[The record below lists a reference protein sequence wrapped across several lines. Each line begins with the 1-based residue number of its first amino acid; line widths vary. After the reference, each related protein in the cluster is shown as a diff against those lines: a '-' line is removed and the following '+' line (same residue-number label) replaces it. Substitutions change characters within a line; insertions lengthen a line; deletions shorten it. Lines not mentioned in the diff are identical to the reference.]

1 MVDSNSVIGINGTNV
16 DIHGV
21 RLNVTYQHHI
31 DAMTTL
37 AFVTQRTDSNATGTH
52 NVLEVKSKNFFLRF
66 LDNFLFY
73 KQTQDIMALLIQAC
87 VLG

>member
-21 RLNVTYQHHI
+21 RLNVTYQHQI

-52 NVLEVKSKNFFLRF
+52 NVLEVKSKNFSLRF
-66 LDNFLFY
+66 LDDKVLFY
-73 KQTQDIMALLIQAC
+73 KQT
-87 VLG
+87 